1 VFTGKYSNVKKV
13 LTAHKPLRI
22 NKQQGIVEAVSI
34 EIDTITK
41 WISSQVPAWGGVVMA
56 VQVVV
61 QIGLRIIILSWEA
74 EIVYYRLYLYLA
86 PTKRIVDGR
95 PYHRSTGGN
104 YLLRGTEMVIPIPV
118 VNPSY
123 PDKERI
129 SGPTRIRYPP
139 VGPYLLASGAILSY
153 LPLV

>member
-1 VFTGKYSNVKKV
+1 LDFTYS
-13 LTAHKPLRI
+13 TQPLRI

-41 WISSQVPAWGGVVMA
+41 WISSQVPACGGVVIA

-95 PYHRSTGGN
+95 PYHRSTGTH
-104 YLLRGTEMVIPIPV
+104 YLLRCPQVIIAVPV
-118 VNPSY
+118 VYPSY

-129 SGPTRIRYPP
+129 SGPARIRRPSI
-139 VGPYLLASGAILSY
+139 GPYLLASGAILSY
-153 LPLV
+153 LPLILIYTK